1 MGYYGVGNLGDE
13 MMLYCL
19 KPWLEKQGF
28 QVSVLSERPAEVSKA
43 DGLAAIENWPLLGQ
57 WSWYGAWIKGGA
69 LRLIRAIAQSDAL
82 IVGGGDLIRDDMGW
96 KTLLY
101 TIEKMVVAL
110 LLRKKI
116 YVVNAGIGKL
126 STWYGRIL
134 LQWTL
139 RRCRRIIVRDL
150 RSAEICREFG
160 VKPDPDLAPDIVL
173 SLPDLLNEES
183 TRGAEC
189 PVPQPYVVVS
199 LRHNPNA
206 FRKYEMTEERIRTLA
221 ASLDDLIERNG
232 VEVVFLPMQAGFFS
246 GRGDN
251 QLHGR
256 VVKAMVRKDR
266 VHVRAWTSDLR
277 EICRWIQGAR
287 FVIAMRLHAAVLAF
301 SCGRPS
307 VLMPYDRKIREFSEL
322 MKIELLLEENAL
334 NDRAAV
340 SFLFEEALSARH
352 NVVKKCG
359 LGQDV
364 SRLWEK
370 LSLDFA

>member
-28 QVSVLSERPAEVSKA
+28 EVSVLSERPAEVSKTH
-43 DGLAAIENWPLLGQ
+43 GLAAIENWPLLGQ

-96 KTLLY
+96 KTFFY
-101 TIEKMVVAL
+101 TMEKMIVAI

-116 YVVNAGIGKL
+116 YVVNAGIGRL

-134 LQWTL
+134 LKWAL
-139 RRCRRIIVRDL
+139 KRCHRIIVRDL
-150 RSAEICREFG
+150 RSEEICRDLG
-160 VKPDPDLAPDIVL
+160 VKPSPALAPDIVL
-173 SLPDLLNEES
+173 SLPTLLDKGATRS
-183 TRGAEC
+183 TEC
-189 PVPQPYVVVS
+189 PLSSPYVVVS
-199 LRHNPNA
+199 LRHNPNV
-206 FRKYEMTEERIRTLA
+206 FRNYEMTEDRIRTLA
-221 ASLDDLIERNG
+221 ASLDDLIERKG
-232 VEVVFLPMQAGFFS
+232 VDVVFLPLQAGFFS

-266 VHVRAWTSDLR
+266 VHVRAWTSDLQ

-301 SCGRPS
+301 SCERPS
-307 VLMPYDRKIREFSEL
+307 VLMPYDRKIREFAEL
-322 MKIELLLEENAL
+322 MKIDLLLEESAL
-334 NDRAAV
+334 DDRASLSSLLEA
-340 SFLFEEALSARH
+340 ALSPK
-352 NVVKKCG
+352 NGEVKTHG
-359 LGQDV
+359 LGRNV
-364 SRLWEK
+364 ARLWEK
-370 LSLDFA
+370 LTLDFS